1 MGVLIGF
8 FCLQFHS
15 DFGNLVSRWNEGD
28 FSYCYIVPL
37 IFLYLV
43 YSNRDALMRLEIRP
57 SMYGAAVLLLAGF
70 LFIAGRLGSVETLV
84 YTAMWLSVVGT
95 ILLLFGLRIAAAN
108 AFPLFMLAFIVPVPP
123 FLNQLLTFRL
133 KLVASS
139 MAVSMCHAIGISALR
154 EGNII
159 DLGNTQLQVADA
171 CSGMRYLFPILLS
184 SFLVAYFVIKPWWK
198 RLLVILTSIP
208 IALFSNALRITLT
221 AFLTLHVSKEAA
233 EGVSHELAGFVI
245 YILSLAFL
253 FFVSILLKKIGVKDT
268 PSNASGNTSSGAQV
282 FRFVNMK
289 ISHVW
294 IAAVLFILFWGVS
307 MAVVA
312 AQMTPARKNFKEFP
326 TTIGSWSGEKTYLDE
341 DVMNSLWADDYV
353 MIRFRNAGTGDSILL
368 FVPYYSQQGTM
379 HTAHSPVSCL
389 VGSGYA
395 PVRRD
400 ILNATFPPPFGKS
413 AIRQMVLER
422 DGQFLLVNYW
432 FQERGR
438 ILNDEY
444 RNKWYLFW
452 DSVTRHRTDGALVR
466 LEMPLAQGQSPESAQ
481 IILDGFTVELMEI
494 LPYYVPG

>member
-1 MGVLIGF
+1 MIP
-8 FCLQFHS
+8 
-15 DFGNLVSRWNEGD
+15 
-28 FSYCYIVPL
+28 IV
-37 IFLYLV
+37 FLYLV
-43 YSNRDALMRLEIRP
+43 YSNKNALMRLEISP
-57 SMYGAAVLLLAGF
+57 SMYGTAVLLFAGF
-70 LFIAGRLGSVETLV
+70 LFIAGRLGSVETLIYV
-84 YTAMWLSVVGT
+84 AIWLSVVGT
-95 ILLLFGLRIAAAN
+95 FLLLFGVRITTAN
-108 AFPLFMLAFIVPVPP
+108 AFPLFILAFIIPIPP

-133 KLVASS
+133 KLIASTI
-139 MAVSMCHAIGISALR
+139 AVNMCHAIGISALR

-159 DLGNTQLQVADA
+159 DLGITQLQVADA
-171 CSGMRYLFPILLS
+171 CSGMRYLFPILIS
-184 SFLVAYFVIKPWWK
+184 SFLVAFFVLKPWWK
-198 RLLVILTSIP
+198 RLLVILSSIP
-208 IALFSNALRITLT
+208 IALISNALRITLT
-221 AFLTLHVSKEAA
+221 AFLTLHVSKESA
-233 EGVSHELAGFVI
+233 EGLSHDLAGLVL
-245 YILSLAFL
+245 YIVSLAFL
-253 FFVSILLKKIGVKDT
+253 FVFSMVLKRLGAKVLPG
-268 PSNASGNTSSGAQV
+268 NASGNTSSGAHI
-282 FRFVNMK
+282 FRLADMK
-289 ISHVW
+289 IPYVW
-294 IAAVLFILFWGVS
+294 FTAVLFILFWGVS

-312 AQMTPARKNFKEFP
+312 AQMVPARNNFKEFP

-341 DVMNSLWADDYV
+341 EVMNSLWADDYV

-368 FVPYYSQQGTM
+368 FVPYYAQQGAM

-400 ILNATFPPPFGKS
+400 ILNTTFPPPFGKS

-481 IILDGFTVELMEI
+481 KVIDGFIGELMKI
-494 LPYYVPG
+494 LPHYVPM